1 MERTIELEK
10 TIRNAKGINV
20 DFRQQ
25 LITAYESEEGK
36 KELPDLIDKHPDLIA
51 PTLLPA
57 LRYLCTE

>member
-1 MERTIELEK
+1 MERTLELEK

-25 LITAYESEEGK
+25 LITACESEEGK
-36 KELPDLIDKHPDLIA
+36 KELPVLINRHPELIA

-57 LRYLCTE
+57 LKYLCA